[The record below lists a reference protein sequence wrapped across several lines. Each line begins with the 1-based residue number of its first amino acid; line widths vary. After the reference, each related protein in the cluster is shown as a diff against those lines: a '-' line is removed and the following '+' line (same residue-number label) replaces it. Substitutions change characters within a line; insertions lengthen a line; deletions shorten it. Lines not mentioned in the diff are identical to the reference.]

1 MIRIIINIF
10 KTQEMKKSFLLLVIL
25 FIYQTLYSQMENNI
39 YKLNSLDHNFLTED
53 VKKIIDQNIEGKQ
66 TVFLGESVHSSGSD
80 FLAKTEFVKYLVT
93 EYGYKDIVFEA
104 DFISLLFIHDKR
116 NLPNI
121 WKESEQCKELMAFLK
136 DNNVTIWGFDIQMGG
151 DAHFVFPKKIKEFLS
166 TNDIEVEEKFLN
178 LTNTFLLNTS
188 KARKVLS
195 KSDIDYLNSYI
206 TALLQNEKV
215 KTEKQ
220 WTRILESYKAD
231 IKLKH
236 TDRGQSV
243 PRLNPTRDTEMA
255 KNLDFIVKQNP
266 DKKFIVWLAN
276 AHMSKCNY
284 EYMKG
289 LTMGHQFRELNPN
302 TSYHIAFGSVNRYS
316 RDVKEKTIVTASK
329 NNNNI
334 LYYLP
339 SIHKNH
345 FLDSKSVLSEFR
357 NKGYDDSSVFNL
369 YNIYSKKTDVSERDL
384 LNLFDALV
392 FIGEDWIEVS
402 YEK

>member
-1 MIRIIINIF
+1 MNLF
-10 KTQEMKKSFLLLVIL
+10 KTQKMKKSILLLAIL
-25 FIYQTLYSQMENNI
+25 FFYQTIYSQLEDNLHEI
-39 YKLNSLDHNFLTED
+39 NSLDNNFLTED
-53 VKKIIDQNIEGKQ
+53 VKKIVGQNIEGKQ
-66 TVFLGESVHSSGSD
+66 TVFLGEAVHSSGSD

-93 EYGYKDIVFEA
+93 EHGYKDIVFEA
-104 DFISLLFIHDKR
+104 DFISLLFIHNKR

-121 WKESEQCKELMAFLK
+121 WKESEQCKELMTFLK

-166 TNDIEVEEKFLN
+166 ANKIEVDEKFLN
-178 LTNTFLLNTS
+178 LTDTFLLNTS
-188 KARKVLS
+188 KPRKVLS
-195 KSDIDYLNSYI
+195 KSDIDFLNSYI

-215 KTEKQ
+215 KTDKQ
-220 WTRILESYKAD
+220 WTRILESYKAN
-231 IKLKH
+231 IKLKY
-236 TDRGQSV
+236 TDRDQSV

-266 DKKFIVWLAN
+266 DKKFIVWTAN

-284 EYMKG
+284 DYMTG
-289 LTMGHQFRELNPN
+289 LTMGYQFRALNPN

-316 RDVKEKTIVTASK
+316 RDVKEKTIAAASK

-339 SIHKNH
+339 SIHKNY
-345 FLDSKSVLSEFR
+345 FLDSRSVLPEFR
-357 NKGYDDSSVFNL
+357 TKGYDDLSIFNL

>member
-1 MIRIIINIF
+1 
-10 KTQEMKKSFLLLVIL
+10 MKNSFLLLLTL
-25 FIYQTLYSQMENNI
+25 FICQTLYSQLEKNT
-39 YKLNSLDHNFLTED
+39 YKLNSLDNNFLTED

-93 EYGYKDIVFEA
+93 EHGYKDIAFEA
-104 DFISLLFIHDKR
+104 DFISLLFIHNKR

-166 TNDIEVEEKFLN
+166 TNKIELEEKFLN
-178 LTNTFLLNTS
+178 LTDTFLLNTS
-188 KARKVLS
+188 KPRKVLS
-195 KSDIDYLNSYI
+195 KSDIDFLNNYI

-215 KTEKQ
+215 KTDKQ
-220 WTRILESYKAD
+220 WTRILESYKAN
-231 IKLKH
+231 IKLKY
-236 TDRGQSV
+236 TDRDQSV

-255 KNLDFIVKQNP
+255 ENLDFIVQQNP
-266 DKKFIVWLAN
+266 DKKFIVWTAN

-284 EYMKG
+284 DYMKG
-289 LTMGHQFRELNPN
+289 LTMGYQFRALNPN
-302 TSYHIAFGSVNRYS
+302 TSYHIAFGSVKRYNRY
-316 RDVKEKTIVTASK
+316 VKEKTIIKGSK

-339 SIHKNH
+339 SIHKNY
-345 FLDSKSVLSEFR
+345 FLDSRSVLPQFR
-357 NKGYDDSSVFNL
+357 TKGYDDSSIFNL